1 MNDTLQ
7 KEFTEHTG
15 HICPVVDPCVERYIN
30 YIEEAVFFH
39 RDACQ
44 RRDAKIN
51 TAIKELGDVIHHIEN
66 KGYNS
71 SIILCKAIR
80 SDLEKI

>member
-1 MNDTLQ
+1 MRDALQ

-15 HICPVVDPCVERYIN
+15 KICAEIDPSVERYVN

-51 TAIKELGDVIHHIEN
+51 IAIKELGDVIHHIEN

-71 SIILCKAIR
+71 SIILCKAII
-80 SDLEKI
+80 SDLKKV